1 MRLFQK
7 YRDWSHSPAQIPY
20 SDVLFTRVQ
29 ATFADPNVLL
39 LRSRNITV
47 HDTVNEYEG
56 VEAAYAKATC
66 HFHHHLP
73 DANTDCL
80 LHE

>member
-39 LRSRNITV
+39 LHSRNITV

-56 VEAAYAKATC
+56 VEAAICKSY
-66 HFHHHLP
+66 LP
-73 DANTDCL
+73 FSLSHA
-80 LHE
+80 